1 MKTDKIVTLN
11 KLVAKLE
18 LLRLKNIRIVFTNGC
33 FDILHMGHVS
43 YLKDARASGDF
54 LILGLNSDSSVRSI
68 KGDKRPI
75 VSQEQRAKV
84 AASLECVDCVTIF
97 DDPDPLKVIQIIRPD
112 VLVKGAD
119 WEEKDII
126 GADIVKSYGGSVVRI
141 ALSRDIST
149 SIIIERI
156 IKRYCN

>member
-84 AASLECVDCVTIF
+84 VASLECVDCVTIF